1 MTKSTSDLNSNSE
14 REDSE
19 KNMIAKENI
28 QFIEQIGEGKFNT
41 GKETLCVNRGN
52 FGFDFFSF

>member
-28 QFIEQIGEGKFNT
+28 QFIEQIGEGKFST
-41 GKETLCVNRGN
+41 GKGNLCVNRGN
-52 FGFDFFSF
+52 FRFDFFSF